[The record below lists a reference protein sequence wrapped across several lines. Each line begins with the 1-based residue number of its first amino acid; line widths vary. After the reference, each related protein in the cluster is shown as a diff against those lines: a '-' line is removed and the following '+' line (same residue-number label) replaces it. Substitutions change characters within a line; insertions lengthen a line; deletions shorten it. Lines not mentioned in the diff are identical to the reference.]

1 MKKLIFS
8 LIIFYSLVSQTLAS
22 TCLYEGQKEG
32 FWFGFTFYGAP
43 DKSYV
48 VTKNTF
54 TNYQLTA
61 EKGNLLGAE
70 IKIDPSSLDTS
81 ADMNNGMGSEWPT
94 DFALIRNLNTVT
106 SLFLNFTNPSEIEA
120 KIVKID
126 NKKAE
131 LAVTM
136 NGVTKNIMM
145 DINESNDG
153 LLTGKGTLD
162 ILDFNS
168 SVAWTKFEEVCQIA
182 WHRGKSWSTI
192 DLEFRVPVKKSC

>member
-1 MKKLIFS
+1 MKKIIFS
-8 LIIFYSLVSQTLAS
+8 LVVLFLFAGQTLAG
-22 TCLYEGQKEG
+22 TCLYQGQKEG

-54 TNYQLTA
+54 TNYQLSA

-70 IKIDPSSLDTS
+70 ISIDPSSLDTS
-81 ADMNNGMGSEWPT
+81 ADMSNGMGSAWPS

-106 SLFLNFTNPSEIEA
+106 SLFMNFTNPNEIKA
-120 KIVKID
+120 KILNID
-126 NKKAE
+126 DKKAE

-136 NGVTKNIMM
+136 NGVTKNILMT
-145 DINESNDG
+145 ISENNG
-153 LLTGKGTLD
+153 IVTGKGTLD

-168 SVAWTKFEEVCQIA
+168 SMAWSKFEEVCQIA

-192 DLEFRVPVKKSC
+192 DLEFRVPVQKQC

>member
-1 MKKLIFS
+1 MKKIIFS
-8 LIIFYSLVSQTLAS
+8 LAILFLLAGQTLAG
-22 TCLYEGQKEG
+22 TCLYQGQKEG

-54 TNYQLTA
+54 TNYQLSA

-70 IKIDPSSLDTS
+70 ISIDPNSLDTS
-81 ADMNNGMGSEWPT
+81 ADMSNGLGSEWPS
-94 DFALIRNLNTVT
+94 DFAMIRNLNTVT
-106 SLFLNFTNPSEIEA
+106 SLFMNFTNPTEIKA
-120 KIVKID
+120 KILNID

-145 DINESNDG
+145 EISENNG
-153 LLTGKGTLD
+153 ILTGTGTLD

-168 SVAWTKFEEVCQIA
+168 NMAWSKFEEVCQIA

-192 DLEFRVPVKKSC
+192 DLEFRVPVQKHC